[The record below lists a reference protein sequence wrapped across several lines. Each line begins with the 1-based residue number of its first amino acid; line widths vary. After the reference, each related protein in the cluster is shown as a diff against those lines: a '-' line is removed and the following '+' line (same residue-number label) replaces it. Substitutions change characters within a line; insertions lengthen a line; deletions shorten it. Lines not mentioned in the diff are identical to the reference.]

1 MGCDTKGVVVT
12 TNKDVKLISTRIGDT
27 ISKIKGHR
35 PEFPHLRP
43 NSRVSPEYNPWNNFL
58 SFYFYDGTDYR
69 KLMVFLECDCDNKKL
84 GEHSISM
91 LLGCWG
97 NSEELMKKFLDALSD
112 LGDCYI
118 DVNDCDESG
127 FEQYNKDKE
136 LSVS

>member
-1 MGCDTKGVVVT
+1 
-12 TNKDVKLISTRIGDT
+12 
-27 ISKIKGHR
+27 
-35 PEFPHLRP
+35 
-43 NSRVSPEYNPWNNFL
+43 
-58 SFYFYDGTDYR
+58 
-69 KLMVFLECDCDNKKL
+69 
-84 GEHSISM
+84 M
-91 LLGCWG
+91 LLGCWE